1 MMREART
8 EIKHLKFIFFAP
20 AAEPRKRRLVQE
32 KKNNDRKGDS
42 YKEKKQREVDSH
54 LGENSLI

>member
-20 AAEPRKRRLVQE
+20 AAEPRKRRLVQGKKTTTE
-32 KKNNDRKGDS
+32 KGTLTRK
-42 YKEKKQREVDSH
+42 KKQREVDSH

>member
-20 AAEPRKRRLVQE
+20 AAEPRKRRLVQGKKTTTE
-32 KKNNDRKGDS
+32 KGLLQG
-42 YKEKKQREVDSH
+42 KKTTR
-54 LGENSLI
+54 GR